1 MNKLS
6 RDQMEL
12 CTNLCVLLQEDYD
25 LLNDII
31 IEYVDMLGNTN
42 KMHDLHEYTCKEI
55 ENDWGRG

>member
-1 MNKLS
+1 MN
-6 RDQMEL
+6 RYQQQL
-12 CTNLCVLLQEDYD
+12 CQNLNVLLTEDYE

-31 IEYVDMLGNTN
+31 IEYVTMLGNTN

>member
-1 MNKLS
+1 MN
-6 RDQMEL
+6 RYQQQL
-12 CTNLCVLLQEDYD
+12 CQNLTVLLSEDYE

-31 IEYVDMLGNTN
+31 VEYVTMLGNTN

>member
-1 MNKLS
+1 MN
-6 RDQMEL
+6 RYQQQL
-12 CTNLCVLLQEDYD
+12 CENLTVLLSEDYE

-31 IEYVDMLGNTN
+31 IEYVTMLGNTN